1 MLVYLSFPVGI
12 FWVSNQASYFQ
23 RHVVE
28 RKVGEGPGGGGEG
41 GPGHLGVS
49 PWGGGGVAP
58 EGWPQTPG
66 SPLFGCP
73 HPSPTEPAL
82 FFQREIFPPDDPDRV
97 RDPDMSP
104 TCPQCVPPS
113 VPNVPSIPSV
123 FPLPGVGWW

>member
-28 RKVGEGPGGGGEG
+28 RKVGEGPGGEG
-41 GPGHLGVS
+41 RVALDTWVCPPGVG
-49 PWGGGGVAP
+49 